1 VPGRRGFTL
10 IELLVVIAVIAI
22 LIALLFPA
30 FKKARELARASRC
43 QANLR
48 QITTACFLYSNE
60 WFDILPAPNWRSQDA
75 AIGGGWL
82 YQYRIRYR
90 EEWRETGMLWKY
102 LNTGEVYH
110 CPSHPEETRRYS
122 QVMTS
127 FLMNGAVAGYGR
139 EPQAFRVEQ
148 FAPSA
153 LIFWEGSEHWDDDES
168 WNDGS
173 SFPYEDSLTDRH
185 GKGCSVSY
193 IDGHLDW
200 MTNQTWAEELDRS
213 PGPLW
218 CVPNSKTG
226 H

>member
-1 VPGRRGFTL
+1 MPRRRGFTL

-30 FKKARELARASRC
+30 LKKARELARATRC
-43 QANLR
+43 QSNLR

-60 WFDILPAPNWRSQDA
+60 WFDIMPAPNWLSQDRT
-75 AIGGGWL
+75 IGGGWL

-90 EEWRETGMLWKY
+90 EAWRETGMIWKY
-102 LNTGEVYH
+102 LENGDVYH
-110 CPSHPEETRRYS
+110 CPSHPEETRHHS
-122 QVMTS
+122 QIMTS
-127 FLMNGAVAGYGR
+127 YLMNGAVAGFGR
-139 EPQAFRVEQ
+139 EPHAFRVEQ

-153 LIFWEGSEHWDDDES
+153 LIFWEGSEHWDDQES

-173 SFPYEDSLTDRH
+173 SFPYEDALTERH
-185 GKGCSVSY
+185 GKGCSVSF

-200 MTNQTWAEELDRS
+200 MTNQTWAEELVKS